1 MCLRNSSKNTKIL
14 KPCIF
19 VRKEGL
25 VERTSVESIF
35 INHTQFGKLAFSSI
49 EFLKAW
55 IKLHFLR
62 KLGILVS
69 CLSFQDLS
77 ERDTKLV
84 AHELAVWGA
93 LSAP

>member
-19 VRKEGL
+19 DRKEGL

-55 IKLHFLR
+55 IKLHFPKETVESL
-62 KLGILVS
+62 
-69 CLSFQDLS
+69 
-77 ERDTKLV
+77 
-84 AHELAVWGA
+84 
-93 LSAP
+93 

>member
-1 MCLRNSSKNTKIL
+1 MCLRNSSKNTKNL

-69 CLSFQDLS
+69 CLSFQDRS
-77 ERDTKLV
+77 SREGHKV
-84 AHELAVWGA
+84 GG
-93 LSAP
+93 P